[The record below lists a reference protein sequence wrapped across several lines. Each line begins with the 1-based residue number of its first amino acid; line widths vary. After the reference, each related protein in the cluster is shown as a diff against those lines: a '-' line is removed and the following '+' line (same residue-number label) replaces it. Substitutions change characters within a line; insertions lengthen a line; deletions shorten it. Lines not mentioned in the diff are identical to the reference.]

1 MKSKEIKCLNIRIEY
16 RDAVDMKDALR
27 KIKSN
32 IDNESV
38 CGEFEIYKMKATY
51 VIEKVFSDDCLK
63 DEIKGKMKNING
75 KMCLTFMSR
84 L

>member
-1 MKSKEIKCLNIRIEY
+1 MKSLNIKIEY
-16 RDAVDMKDALR
+16 RDAIDMKDALR
-27 KIKSN
+27 IIKSK

-38 CGEFEIYKMKATY
+38 CGEFQTYKMKATY
-51 VIEKVFSDDCLK
+51 VVKKVFLDDCFK
-63 DEIKGKMKNING
+63 DEIKGEMKNING